1 MSIHHN
7 TSNSSNNPTPVR
19 KRARVVVDLPVIS
32 VNEELDQ
39 QIEKVLNV
47 AYKKE
52 KVAKVDFLRECIIR
66 GLKSLEQTLPIKN
79 LKVGYFKAN
88 TIDGIYFCGD
98 FLRNNEEVMP
108 LDEFVTALSHLEER
122 QEIAT
127 FMNEHQEEIYFK
139 LVREYG
145 ISHYQ
150 YFSKQDGE
158 KVDYNVFFKN
168 SDNVFFRCTA
178 ESGFIAQQQAMAVY
192 LIQNPAE
199 ANRDMKEL
207 AKDFKVVDKFE
218 MSSSK
223 IKR

>member
-1 MSIHHN
+1 MATNN
-7 TSNSSNNPTPVR
+7 TTNTPPATPK
-19 KRARVVVDLPVIS
+19 KRSRVVIDLPVIS

-39 QIEKVLNV
+39 QIEKVLSV
-47 AYKKE
+47 AHKKE
-52 KVAKVDFLRECIIR
+52 NVAKVDFLRECIIR
-66 GLKSLEQTLPIKN
+66 GLKSLQQTLPTKN
-79 LKVGYFKAN
+79 LKVGYLKAN

-108 LDEFVTALSHLEER
+108 LDEFVAAIPNLEER

-127 FMNEHQEEIYFK
+127 YMGEGQEDVYFK

-145 ISHYQ
+145 ISHYH
-150 YFSKQDGE
+150 YFAKQDGE
-158 KVDYNVFFKN
+158 KVDYNVFFKD
-168 SDNVFFRCTA
+168 SDSVFFRCSA

-192 LIQNPAE
+192 LIQHPE
-199 ANRDMKEL
+199 EVNRDMKEL

>member
-1 MSIHHN
+1 MATNN
-7 TSNSSNNPTPVR
+7 TTNSTAPK
-19 KRARVVVDLPVIS
+19 KRSKVVIDLPVIS

-39 QIEKVLNV
+39 QIEKVLKI
-47 AYKKE
+47 ADKKE

-66 GLKSLEQTLPIKN
+66 GLKSLEQTLPTKN
-79 LKVGYFKAN
+79 LKVGYLKAN

-108 LDEFVTALSHLEER
+108 LEDFVATIPALEER

-127 FMNEHQEEIYFK
+127 YMGSDQEEIYFK

-158 KVDYNVFFKN
+158 KVEYNVFFKN
-168 SDNVFFRCTA
+168 GDSVFFRCHA

-199 ANRDMKEL
+199 SNRDMKEL
-207 AKDFKVVDKFE
+207 AKDFKVIDKFE

>member
-1 MSIHHN
+1 MATNN
-7 TSNSSNNPTPVR
+7 TTNTTAPK
-19 KRARVVVDLPVIS
+19 KRTKVVIDLPVIS

-39 QIEKVLNV
+39 QIEKVLKI
-47 AYKKE
+47 ADKKE

-66 GLKSLEQTLPIKN
+66 GLKSLEQTLPTKN
-79 LKVGYFKAN
+79 LKVGYLKAN

-108 LDEFVTALSHLEER
+108 LDEFVAAIPTLEER

-127 FMNEHQEEIYFK
+127 YMGPDQEEVYFK

-158 KVDYNVFFKN
+158 KVEYNVFFKN
-168 SDNVFFRCTA
+168 SDSVFFRCHA

-207 AKDFKVVDKFE
+207 AKDFKVIDKFE